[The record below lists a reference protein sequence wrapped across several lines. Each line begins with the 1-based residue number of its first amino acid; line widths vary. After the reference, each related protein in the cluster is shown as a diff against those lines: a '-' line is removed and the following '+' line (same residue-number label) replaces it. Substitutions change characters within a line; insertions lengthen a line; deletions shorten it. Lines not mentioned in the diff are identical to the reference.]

1 MILQNHVGV
10 MILDL
15 SLLFGIK
22 SKIMTEDAVN
32 LLPSHDP

>member
-1 MILQNHVGV
+1 

-22 SKIMTEDAVN
+22 SKIMTNDSRSDVLSKIIAG
-32 LLPSHDP
+32 

>member
-1 MILQNHVGV
+1 MMSRV

-22 SKIMTEDAVN
+22 SKIMTDEPRG
-32 LLPSHDP
+32 LRYH